1 MTDDRQGRGTV
12 RNETGEQQGRGGRRL
27 FIQSWLPDGEARAAV
42 VLAHGLAEH
51 SGRYG
56 ELVARL
62 TARQL
67 AVYTLDHRGHG
78 RSTGARAYI
87 ESFDWLVDDLT
98 QRIRAARAQ
107 QPGRRLFLIG
117 HSLGGAAALLAALDH
132 PELVDRLVLSAPAVG
147 ADPDIPRARLAVA
160 QLLSALAP
168 IVGIL
173 KLPAAAISRDPFI
186 VRNYENDPL
195 VYRGSIPARTV
206 IELLGAMQR
215 IGQRAAQL
223 RTPTLVLHG
232 TADALVPLK
241 LAQPVYARLRAPD
254 LTVKLYEGLFH
265 EIFNEPERD
274 RVFADLEAWLD
285 AHA

>member
-1 MTDDRQGRGTV
+1 MRHA
-12 RNETGEQQGRGGRRL
+12 TGEQQGRKGRRL
-27 FIQSWLPDGEARAAV
+27 FQQEWLPDGEVRAAV

-67 AVYTLDHRGHG
+67 AVYALDHRGHG

-98 QRIRAARAQ
+98 QRIRAARTQ
-107 QPGRRLFLIG
+107 HPGQRLFLIG
-117 HSLGGAAALLAALDH
+117 HSLGGTAALLATLDH
-132 PELVDRLVLSAPAVG
+132 PELVDRLVLSAPAIG
-147 ADPDIPRARLAVA
+147 TDPDVPRGRLAIA
-160 QLLSALAP
+160 RLLSAVAP
-168 IVGIL
+168 IVGVL
-173 KLPAAAISRDPFI
+173 RLPAAAISRDPFI
-186 VRNYENDPL
+186 VRNYESDPL
-195 VYRGSIPARTV
+195 VYRGLIPARTV
-206 IELLGAMQR
+206 VELLGAMQR
-215 IGQRAAQL
+215 AGQRAPEL
-223 RTPTLVLHG
+223 RAPTLVLHG
-232 TADALVPLK
+232 TADALVPLR
-241 LAQPVYARLRAPD
+241 LTRPVYARLGAPD

-265 EIFNEPERD
+265 ELFNEPERD